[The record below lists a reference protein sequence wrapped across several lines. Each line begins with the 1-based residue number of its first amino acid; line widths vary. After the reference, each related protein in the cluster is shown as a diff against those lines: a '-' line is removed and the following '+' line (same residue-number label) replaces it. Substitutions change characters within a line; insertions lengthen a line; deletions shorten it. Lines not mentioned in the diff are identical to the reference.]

1 MLREINSVHKAQG
14 TKKLSGGHWL
24 EGRKTGTAV
33 TPNVSFAGEWP
44 VTLLFLPAVLC
55 CVGNVASPDLD
66 VSLTQEGCSE
76 EKEVNEI

>member
-44 VTLLFLPAVLC
+44 VTLFFFFLQFCAVLEMLHPQTWMC
-55 CVGNVASPDLD
+55 L
-66 VSLTQEGCSE
+66 
-76 EKEVNEI
+76 